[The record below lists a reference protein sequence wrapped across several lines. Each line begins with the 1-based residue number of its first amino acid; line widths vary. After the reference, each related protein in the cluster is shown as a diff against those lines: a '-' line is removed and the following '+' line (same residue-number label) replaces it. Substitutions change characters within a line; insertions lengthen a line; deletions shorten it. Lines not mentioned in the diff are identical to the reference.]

1 MPPSGFTDHH
11 SGHAPSRLPSLT
23 GMRFVAAF
31 TVFAVHVLLTP
42 IFADRSLQM
51 FPAPGETAMLLWQTG
66 FMGVSFFFILSGF
79 VLTWSVRPGQSTRG
93 FWLRRFFKIYPNH
106 LLTLVAATVLL
117 GGVSQMPLDLTA
129 GVLNALL
136 VHSFFPQMEIWTAFN
151 SVSWSL
157 SNEAFFYLLFPLLWL
172 AVGRI
177 RPERLWRWAGVVVG
191 VIFTVPLVAPLLFA
205 DGPWDPLTRS
215 PYLEFWFTSKFP
227 PVRLLEFV
235 FGMILA
241 RIVLTGRKVPLNL
254 GAWLLVTAVVFFV
267 APYLP
272 LTYPQVAAMVV
283 PLGMTIATGARADLA
298 GRRTW
303 LAGRPMVWLGEISF
317 AFYMCHL
324 LVLNYGHMLLGGGS
338 WDTPAA
344 LGIVALLF
352 LASLAV
358 AWLMYTLVEK
368 PVMRFVRSR
377 RAARTAEPAAAA
389 EPVAVSSSG

>member
-1 MPPSGFTDHH
+1 
-11 SGHAPSRLPSLT
+11 
-23 GMRFVAAF
+23 MRFIAAF
-31 TVFAVHVLLTP
+31 SVFAIHALLTP
-42 IFADRSLQM
+42 VFAEKSLQM
-51 FPAPGETAMLLWQTG
+51 FPAPGGTAMLMWQSG
-66 FMGVSFFFILSGF
+66 FVGVSFFFILSGF
-79 VLTWSVRPGQSTRG
+79 VLAWSMRPGAGARS
-93 FWLRRFFKIYPNH
+93 FWRRRFFKIYPNH
-106 LLTLVAATVLL
+106 LLTLVAAIVLF
-117 GGVSQMPLDLTA
+117 GGVFQMPLDLTT
-129 GVLNALL
+129 GILNALL
-136 VHSFFPQMEIWTAFN
+136 VHSFFPQMEIWTSFN

-177 RPERLWRWAGVVVG
+177 RPERLWLWAGVVVG
-191 VIFTVPLVAPLLFA
+191 VIFAVPPAAALIFP

-241 RIVLTGRKVPLNL
+241 RIVMTGRKVPLNL
-254 GAWLLVTAVVFFV
+254 GSWTLVTVVVFFV

-283 PLGMTIATGARADLA
+283 PLGLLIATGAQADIA

-324 LVLNYGHMLLGGGS
+324 LVLNYGHTLLGGGS

-344 LGIVALLF
+344 LGVLAILF

-368 PVMRFVRSR
+368 PMMRFSR
-377 RAARTAEPAAAA
+377 PRRARTAEPAEAAV
-389 EPVAVSSSG
+389 PVTASSG